1 VTPRPPIFISSV
13 SKELRSARQ
22 LVANTLQFLGYE
34 PVWQDIFGSEQGDLR
49 EVLRRQIEPCKG
61 VVQLVG
67 QFYGVE
73 PPTPDEEFGR
83 VSYTQYEALYARKR
97 GKKVWY
103 LILDENFKADSK
115 DEEPQELR
123 EFQAAYRKRVKAGAN
138 LYHSLTSS
146 DALEANVLK
155 LRDELTR
162 LRRGVR
168 QWAFAVVA
176 MLALLVGAAVWLLS
190 GQRHQEQTSERLTEI
205 QQQTNQQLAQTS
217 RDLVAVKEE
226 LQKWQQIINKFPS
239 VEVQVRQEQ
248 PEQKPAEVEERTYA
262 QLGKQL
268 GVDPK
273 TLREK
278 LPIIAKQ
285 LKTAPG
291 TTTYERANSAYV
303 AKDFTDAEQL
313 ALQVAEESRK
323 ATPAHTAEVI
333 KALELAGWSA
343 EKRIQYADALSHFHE
358 AEKLTDRH
366 REPTEWSRV
375 QYAIAWVLFDQGQY
389 HDAEVVLA
397 EVLKERESVL
407 GPEHPDTLAARHY
420 LARAV
425 LMQGRDAEAEKE
437 YRELVRLR
445 AKVLGPEHPDTLTSR
460 NNLAASLNFQ
470 GKYSEAEAEYRAVLK
485 LREKVLGPAH
495 PDTLANLNN
504 LAGML
509 SRQGKFAEAETE
521 YLAVIKLKE
530 KVLGAEHPG
539 TLTTRSNLGY
549 VLARE
554 GRYSEAETEDREVI
568 ALQEKVLGREHPDT
582 LASRNNLAIA
592 LTGQGKHAAAIAES
606 RAVLTLREKVL
617 GPDHPDT
624 LATRSNLANALN
636 SEGKHAEAEAEF
648 REVLKVERKTL
659 GPEHPQTIQSRMNLA
674 NALRSAGKS
683 AAAEAEFREA
693 IRLQEKVLGPEH
705 PDTLRSRMNMANA
718 LYSQGKYSQ
727 AETEYRAVLNLQQK
741 VLGPH
746 DSDTLRTESNLNL
759 CLKAENQIRRRSLR
773 H

>member
-1 VTPRPPIFISSV
+1 VSPRPPIFISSV

-34 PVWQDIFGSEQGDLR
+34 PVWQDISGSEQGDLR

-67 QFYGVE
+67 QFYGFE
-73 PPTPDEEFGR
+73 PPTPDAEFGR

-103 LILDENFKADSK
+103 LILDENFKTDST
-115 DEEPQELR
+115 DMETAELR
-123 EFQAAYRKRVKAGAN
+123 ALQAAYRERVKASAN
-138 LYHSLTSS
+138 LYHLLTSP

-190 GQRHQEQTSERLTEI
+190 GQRHQEQTSQRMTEM

-226 LQKWQQIINKFPS
+226 LRKWQQIIDRFPS
-239 VEVQVRQEQ
+239 VEVQVRQEEL
-248 PEQKPAEVEERTYA
+248 EQKPTEIEERTYA
-262 QLGKQL
+262 ELGKQL

-291 TTTYERANSAYV
+291 STTYERANSAYV
-303 AKDFTDAEQL
+303 AKDFADAEQL
-313 ALQVAEESRK
+313 ALQVAEEGRK
-323 ATPAHTAEVI
+323 VTPAQTAEVI
-333 KALELAGWSA
+333 KAVELAGWSA
-343 EKRIQYADALSHFHE
+343 EKRFQYADALSHFRD
-358 AEKLTDRH
+358 AEKLTDR
-366 REPTEWSRV
+366 RRDSTEWSRV
-375 QYAIAWVLFDQGQY
+375 QYAIAWVLFDLGQY
-389 HDAEVVLA
+389 HEAEIVLA
-397 EVLKERESVL
+397 EVLKEREIIL

-425 LMQGRDAEAEKE
+425 LKQGRYAEAESA

-445 AKVLGPEHPDTLTSR
+445 EKVLGPEHQDTLTSR
-460 NNLAASLNFQ
+460 NNLAASLNLQ

-485 LREKVLGPAH
+485 LREKVLGSEH
-495 PDTLANLNN
+495 PDTLANRNN
-504 LAGML
+504 LAGIL

-530 KVLGAEHPG
+530 KVLGPEHPG

-549 VLARE
+549 VLARQ
-554 GRYSEAETEDREVI
+554 GRYSEAEIEDRNVI
-568 ALQEKVLGREHPDT
+568 KLQEKVLGPEHPDT
-582 LASRNNLAIA
+582 LTSRNNLAIA
-592 LTGQGKHAAAIAES
+592 LSGQGKHTAAANEH
-606 RAVLTLREKVL
+606 RAVLKLR
-617 GPDHPDT
+617 
-624 LATRSNLANALN
+624 
-636 SEGKHAEAEAEF
+636 
-648 REVLKVERKTL
+648 
-659 GPEHPQTIQSRMNLA
+659 
-674 NALRSAGKS
+674 
-683 AAAEAEFREA
+683 
-693 IRLQEKVLGPEH
+693 EKVLGPEH
-705 PDTLRSRMNMANA
+705 PDTLRSRMDMANA
-718 LYSQGKYSQ
+718 LFSQGKYSQ
-727 AETEYRAVLNLQQK
+727 AEAEYRAVLTLQQK
-741 VLGPH
+741 VLGSQNP
-746 DSDTLRTESNLNL
+746 DTLRTELNLNL
-759 CLKAENQIRRRSLR
+759 CLKAESQTRHRNQR